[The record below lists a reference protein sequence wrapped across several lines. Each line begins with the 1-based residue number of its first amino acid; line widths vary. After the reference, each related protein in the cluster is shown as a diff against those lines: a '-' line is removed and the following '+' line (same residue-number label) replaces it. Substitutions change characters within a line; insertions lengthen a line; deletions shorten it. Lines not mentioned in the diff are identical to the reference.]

1 MKYMEVVY
9 LITHA
14 KQTGPVNQALNIL
27 MGLNRVDGAHAIL
40 LTLEKEINGNSWLQR
55 FRDNNIDT
63 VQFNLPKWNVW
74 GCVSKLKKYIKDHHI
89 NVVHSS
95 GYKAD
100 WVNMMVRKHV
110 VTVSTQRCLPTEV
123 AEKLPKV
130 IRPILEV
137 HHLSI
142 IKKIDK
148 VVACSKALQKVFVEQ
163 YGMNISAV
171 QNAVNTEFFTPVG
184 EDKKMELRKQ
194 LSLPVDKTT
203 YLVLGSLRKRKNVG
217 LIIDAFKEIE
227 NDIIQLLI
235 VGTGPDYEALTKQA
249 SDDCRI
255 IFTGA
260 TSKPKDYL
268 QASDYL
274 VSSALAE
281 GLPNTVLEALSC
293 GLIPILSDI
302 EPHKELVEGTSVK
315 HIFERHSKEDLTT
328 MLKESL
334 SWNVAEQS
342 KAARQVA
349 VESFGIDS
357 LASKYQEIY
366 KTAEKQ

>member
-1 MKYMEVVY
+1 MEVVY
-9 LITHA
+9 VITHA
-14 KQTGPVNQALNIL
+14 KRTGPVNQALNIL
-27 MGLNRVDGAHAIL
+27 TGLNRINGVHASL
-40 LTLEKEINGNSWLQR
+40 LTLEKENEDNSLLQR
-55 FRDNNIDT
+55 FKDNHVDS
-63 VQFNLPKWNVW
+63 VQFNLPKWNVL
-74 GCVSKLKKYIKDHHI
+74 GCVSKLKRYIKEHQI

-110 VTVSTQRCLPTEV
+110 VTISTQRCLPTEV

-130 IRPILEV
+130 IRPILEK

-148 VVACSKALQKVFVEQ
+148 VVACSKALQKVYIEQ
-163 YGMNISAV
+163 YMMNVFAV

-184 EDKKMELRKQ
+184 EEKKIELRKQ
-194 LSLPVDKTT
+194 LNLSIDKTT

-217 LIIDAFKEIE
+217 LIIDAIKEIK
-227 NDIIQLLI
+227 NNNIQLLI
-235 VGTGPDYEALTKQA
+235 VGTGPDHETLAKQA
-249 SDDCRI
+249 SDDSRI

-268 QASDYL
+268 QASDYF

-293 GLIPILSDI
+293 GLTPILSDI
-302 EPHKELVEGTSVK
+302 DPHKELVEGTSIK
-315 HIFERHSKEDLTT
+315 HIFERYSKEELKTILKDSLT
-328 MLKESL
+328 
-334 SWNVAEQS
+334 WNKDEQS
-342 KAARQVA
+342 KVARQVA
-349 VESFGIDS
+349 VNCFGIDS
-357 LASKYQEIY
+357 LAKKYKEIY
-366 KTAEKQ
+366 CLSK

>member
-1 MKYMEVVY
+1 MEVAY

-14 KQTGPVNQALNIL
+14 KRTGPVNQALNIL
-27 MGLNRVDGAHAIL
+27 TGLNRINGVHASL
-40 LTLEKEINGNSWLQR
+40 LTLEKEIKDNSWLQR
-55 FRDNNIDT
+55 FKDNHIDI
-63 VQFNLPKWNVW
+63 VQFDLPKWNVL
-74 GCVSKLKKYIKDHHI
+74 GCVSKLKRYIKEHQI

-110 VTVSTQRCLPTEV
+110 VSVSTQRCLPTEV
-123 AEKLPKV
+123 VEKLPKF
-130 IRPILEV
+130 IRPVLEKY
-137 HHLSI
+137 HLSI
-142 IKKIDK
+142 IRDIDN

-163 YGMNISAV
+163 YGMNVMAV
-171 QNAVNTEFFTPVG
+171 QNAVNTDFFTPVN
-184 EDKKMELRKQ
+184 EEQKMELRKQ
-194 LSLPVDKTT
+194 LNLPVDKAT
-203 YLVLGSLRKRKNVG
+203 YLVLGSLRERKNVG

-227 NDIIQLLI
+227 NNNIQLLI
-235 VGTGPDYEALTKQA
+235 VGTGPDHETLAKQA
-249 SDDCRI
+249 SDDTRI

-260 TSKPKDYL
+260 TNRPKEYL
-268 QASDYL
+268 QASDCL

-302 EPHKELVEGTSVK
+302 EPHKELVDGTLVK
-315 HIFERHSKEDLTT
+315 HIFERYSKEELKTMFMDSLT
-328 MLKESL
+328 
-334 SWNVAEQS
+334 WNFSEQS

-357 LASKYQEIY
+357 LAKKYQEIY
-366 KTAEKQ
+366 NVAEKQ